1 VSTEAKRSDVV
12 PAEDEAGFKRGRGRM
27 LVGLGLAGL
36 LAVTGLWLLLSR
48 GDEAR
53 VYGELGRKINGL
65 RAAHFDQFWACALP
79 GEDLHDLK
87 SNADLTAQLDDR
99 AANGGMAYA
108 HYLREACEPQ
118 LSDINS
124 SLDVLII
131 PADLAPDVEN
141 LKSSTSQLR
150 SALLAFVAIFESPSV
165 HYDSQAAK
173 PRLDSIARGWF
184 DFQKAHASINRTL
197 KARLSG
203 AD

>member
-1 VSTEAKRSDVV
+1 M
-12 PAEDEAGFKRGRGRM
+12 PAETEAGFKRGRGGM
-27 LVGLGLAGL
+27 LIGLGLAGL
-36 LAVTGLWLLLSR
+36 LALAGMWLLLSR
-48 GDEAR
+48 GDDAR

-79 GEDLHDLK
+79 GEDLHELK
-87 SNADLTAQLDDR
+87 NNADLTTQLNDR
-99 AANGGMAYA
+99 AANGGTEYA

-118 LSDINS
+118 LSEINP

-131 PADLAPDVEN
+131 PADLAPDVES

-150 SALLAFVAIFESPSV
+150 SALLAFVAIFENPTA

-173 PRLDSIARGWF
+173 PRLDRIARGWF